1 MKYGKKIVSLM
12 LTLVMLAAMTLTA
25 GAADGTTYT
34 ITVNDTK
41 AGHTYGAYQ
50 IFSGDLSDGV
60 LSNIEWGTGVNGTA
74 LLSALKAADA
84 TAYDGCTTAA
94 EVAKKL
100 EEKKDDAAFV
110 AAFAKVAVNNLNTA
124 SATAQVAED
133 ATSCALSNLQ
143 AGYYLVKD
151 TETVTG
157 NDAATA
163 VILRV
168 VANVTVSPKSSV
180 PTLTK
185 KVKDFDDAWQDGAN
199 YAIGSH
205 VPFKLTGTMPSTLD
219 TYTTYSYTFHDTLS
233 TGLTFDAGS
242 VKVTLGDQDITSS
255 FTVTTEGLA
264 DGCSL
269 EVTCANVKGITGVTK
284 DSAIVVEYTA
294 TLNEQAVIAGVGNPN
309 EAHLE
314 FSNNPNGTGTGTT
327 PTDKVTVFTFELVAN
342 KVDGDNSNAALT
354 GAQFTLKKK
363 KADDSYE
370 DVKTLGA
377 DGMLSAFTFT
387 GLAAGD
393 YRLVEDTAPKGYN
406 SIQPID
412 FKVVAVYDKDS
423 ADSKLTSLTVEGT
436 NADATFTVN
445 KNGQGADATFTNI
458 TTQVVNHKGS
468 TLPSTGGIGTTMF
481 YVIGAILV
489 VGAAILLITKRR
501 MSCEK

>member
-50 IFSGDLSDGV
+50 IFSGDLSGGV

-124 SATAQVAED
+124 SAAAQVAEN

-242 VKVTLGDQDITSS
+242 D
-255 FTVTTEGLA
+255 
-264 DGCSL
+264 C
-269 EVTCANVKGITGVTK
+269 
-284 DSAIVVEYTA
+284 
-294 TLNEQAVIAGVGNPN
+294 
-309 EAHLE
+309 
-314 FSNNPNGTGTGTT
+314 
-327 PTDKVTVFTFELVAN
+327 
-342 KVDGDNSNAALT
+342 
-354 GAQFTLKKK
+354 
-363 KADDSYE
+363 
-370 DVKTLGA
+370 
-377 DGMLSAFTFT
+377 
-387 GLAAGD
+387 
-393 YRLVEDTAPKGYN
+393 
-406 SIQPID
+406 
-412 FKVVAVYDKDS
+412 
-423 ADSKLTSLTVEGT
+423 
-436 NADATFTVN
+436 
-445 KNGQGADATFTNI
+445 
-458 TTQVVNHKGS
+458 
-468 TLPSTGGIGTTMF
+468 
-481 YVIGAILV
+481 
-489 VGAAILLITKRR
+489 RR
-501 MSCEK
+501 WKPE

>member
-84 TAYDGCTTAA
+84 AAYDGCTEAA

-100 EEKKDDAAFV
+100 EEKKEDAAFV
-110 AAFAKVAVNNLNTA
+110 AAFAKVAVNNLSTA
-124 SATAQVAED
+124 SATAQVAEG
-133 ATSCALSNLQ
+133 AASCALSNLQ

-233 TGLTFDAGS
+233 AGLTFDTNSVS
-242 VKVTLGDQDITSS
+242 VKLGDTDITSS
-255 FTVTTEGLA
+255 FTVTTTGLA

-269 EVTCANVKGITGVTK
+269 EVTCENVKGITGVTK

-363 KADDSYE
+363 KADGSYE

-377 DGMLSAFTFT
+377 DGTLSAFTFT
-387 GLAAGD
+387 GLATGD
-393 YRLVEDTAPKGYN
+393 YRLVEDKTPTGYN

-423 ADSKLTSLTVEGT
+423 ADPKLTSLTVEGT

-445 KNGQGADATFTNI
+445 KSGEEADATFTNI

>member
-1 MKYGKKIVSLM
+1 
-12 LTLVMLAAMTLTA
+12 
-25 GAADGTTYT
+25 
-34 ITVNDTK
+34 
-41 AGHTYGAYQ
+41 
-50 IFSGDLSDGV
+50 
-60 LSNIEWGTGVNGTA
+60 
-74 LLSALKAADA
+74 
-84 TAYDGCTTAA
+84 
-94 EVAKKL
+94 
-100 EEKKDDAAFV
+100 
-110 AAFAKVAVNNLNTA
+110 
-124 SATAQVAED
+124 
-133 ATSCALSNLQ
+133 
-143 AGYYLVKD
+143 
-151 TETVTG
+151 
-157 NDAATA
+157 
-163 VILRV
+163 
-168 VANVTVSPKSSV
+168 
-180 PTLTK
+180 
-185 KVKDFDDAWQDGAN
+185 
-199 YAIGSH
+199 
-205 VPFKLTGTMPSTLD
+205 MPSTLD

-233 TGLTFDAGS
+233 AGLTFDTNSVS
-242 VKVTLGDQDITSS
+242 VKLGDTDITSS
-255 FTVTTEGLA
+255 FTVTTTGLA

-269 EVTCANVKGITGVTK
+269 EVTCENVKGITGVTK

-363 KADDSYE
+363 KADGSYE

-377 DGMLSAFTFT
+377 DGTLSAFTFT
-387 GLAAGD
+387 GLATGD
-393 YRLVEDTAPKGYN
+393 YRLVEDKTPTGYN

-423 ADSKLTSLTVEGT
+423 ADPKLTSLTVEGT

-445 KNGQGADATFTNI
+445 KSGEEADATFTNI

>member
-1 MKYGKKIVSLM
+1 M

-84 TAYDGCTTAA
+84 AAYDGCTEAA

-100 EEKKDDAAFV
+100 EEKKEDAAFV
-110 AAFAKVAVNNLNTA
+110 AAFAKVAVNNLSTA
-124 SATAQVAED
+124 SATAQVAEG
-133 ATSCALSNLQ
+133 AASCALSNLQ

-233 TGLTFDAGS
+233 AGLTFDTNSVS
-242 VKVTLGDQDITSS
+242 VKLGDTDITSS
-255 FTVTTEGLA
+255 FTVTTTGLA

-269 EVTCANVKGITGVTK
+269 EVTCENVKGITGVTK

-363 KADDSYE
+363 KADGSYE

-377 DGMLSAFTFT
+377 DGTLSAFTFT
-387 GLAAGD
+387 GLATGD
-393 YRLVEDTAPKGYN
+393 YRLVEDKTPTGYN

-423 ADSKLTSLTVEGT
+423 ADPKLTSLTVEGT

-445 KNGQGADATFTNI
+445 KSGEEADATFTNI

>member
-1 MKYGKKIVSLM
+1 M

-84 TAYDGCTTAA
+84 AAYDGCTEAA

-100 EEKKDDAAFV
+100 EEKKEDAAFV
-110 AAFAKVAVNNLNTA
+110 AAFAKVAVNNLSTA
-124 SATAQVAED
+124 SATAQVAEG
-133 ATSCALSNLQ
+133 AASCALSNLQ

-233 TGLTFDAGS
+233 AGLTFDTNSVS
-242 VKVTLGDQDITSS
+242 VKLGDTDITSS
-255 FTVTTEGLA
+255 FTVTTTGLA

-269 EVTCANVKGITGVTK
+269 EVTCENVKGITGVTK

-363 KADDSYE
+363 KADGSYE

-377 DGMLSAFTFT
+377 DGTLSAFTFT
-387 GLAAGD
+387 GLATGD
-393 YRLVEDTAPKGYN
+393 YRLVEDKTPTGYN

-412 FKVVAVYDKDS
+412 FEVVAVYDKDS
-423 ADSKLTSLTVEGT
+423 ADPKLTSLTVEGT

-445 KNGQGADATFTNI
+445 KSGEEADATFTNI

>member
-1 MKYGKKIVSLM
+1 M
-12 LTLVMLAAMTLTA
+12 
-25 GAADGTTYT
+25 
-34 ITVNDTK
+34 
-41 AGHTYGAYQ
+41 
-50 IFSGDLSDGV
+50 
-60 LSNIEWGTGVNGTA
+60 
-74 LLSALKAADA
+74 
-84 TAYDGCTTAA
+84 
-94 EVAKKL
+94 
-100 EEKKDDAAFV
+100 
-110 AAFAKVAVNNLNTA
+110 
-124 SATAQVAED
+124 
-133 ATSCALSNLQ
+133 
-143 AGYYLVKD
+143 
-151 TETVTG
+151 
-157 NDAATA
+157 
-163 VILRV
+163 
-168 VANVTVSPKSSV
+168 
-180 PTLTK
+180 
-185 KVKDFDDAWQDGAN
+185 
-199 YAIGSH
+199 
-205 VPFKLTGTMPSTLD
+205 
-219 TYTTYSYTFHDTLS
+219 
-233 TGLTFDAGS
+233 
-242 VKVTLGDQDITSS
+242 
-255 FTVTTEGLA
+255 
-264 DGCSL
+264 
-269 EVTCANVKGITGVTK
+269 TCANVKGITGVTK

-363 KADDSYE
+363 KADSSYE

-377 DGMLSAFTFT
+377 DGTLSAFTFT

-423 ADSKLTSLTVEGT
+423 ADPKLTSLTVEGT

-489 VGAAILLITKRR
+489 VGEAILLIQRDV
-501 MSCEK
+501 